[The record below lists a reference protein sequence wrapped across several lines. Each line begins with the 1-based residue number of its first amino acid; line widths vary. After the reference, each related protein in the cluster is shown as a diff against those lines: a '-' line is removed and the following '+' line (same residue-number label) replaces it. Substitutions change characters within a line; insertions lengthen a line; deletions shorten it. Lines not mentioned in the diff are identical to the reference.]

1 MSHGLC
7 PTRPGGPRPYDCPM
21 HRRLFHYYQRKR
33 IININANIIAAGLLA
48 LIPTTGIVW
57 LAKLFI
63 DEDRSKTF
71 TAISLVSD
79 IVFDV
84 IIYYALHWV
93 ANHWRPL
100 RAGTERES
108 RELSAAPPPF
118 MRDASLIQFERALL
132 SPLYYLTAVGLM
144 QYLQDVQDVR
154 PGFAVLIAYPA
165 GLSVTRIVHTLWG
178 LRSGTFLS
186 SAEREAKRKAKA
198 AARADAG
205 GDEQAAA

>member
-1 MSHGLC
+1 GL
-7 PTRPGGPRPYDCPM
+7 RPAEPRARGPYHCPM

-33 IININANIIAAGLLA
+33 IININANIVAAGLLA

-118 MRDASLIQFERALL
+118 
-132 SPLYYLTAVGLM
+132 
-144 QYLQDVQDVR
+144 
-154 PGFAVLIAYPA
+154 
-165 GLSVTRIVHTLWG
+165 
-178 LRSGTFLS
+178 
-186 SAEREAKRKAKA
+186 
-198 AARADAG
+198 
-205 GDEQAAA
+205 